1 MLFQYLLTLPQH
13 LEPLLLTPNQ
23 QLKLA
28 LELCDD
34 RYARNDNTSDNSEP
48 SADILLSLLAEECCA
63 LYAERIGQ
71 ICEISNSAAKQIAC
85 DIDYLGNVLEELG
98 LSLTTHLQQSAMLL
112 RTPADNYL
120 TLSTGCDPRL
130 VTAIRQMRN
139 IVSKE

>member
-1 MLFQYLLTLPQH
+1 MLTLPQH

-34 RYARNDNTSDNSEP
+34 RYARNSGNTEEPNEP

-63 LYAERIGQ
+63 LYAERISQ
-71 ICEISNSAAKQIAC
+71 VCEISTFGAKQIAC
-85 DIDYLGNVLEELG
+85 DIEYLGSVLEELG
-98 LSLTTHLQQSAMLL
+98 LSLSPHLQQLITLL
-112 RTPADNYL
+112 RAPNENYL
-120 TLSTGCDPRL
+120 TVSAGCDPRL